1 MWDSLLNPVALLS
14 YMPHGSCY
22 LWQRP
27 LVSLH
32 VISNALIAIAYFSI
46 PAMLIY
52 FVAQRPELKLNRV
65 LVLFGAFIICCGIGH
80 ALDIWTL
87 WFPNYWIAGAERAL
101 TALVSCYTAVALWQ
115 LIPQFLALRTPEELE
130 QINATLEAEIQ
141 ERQRIETIFHG
152 LVESTAAYTGRD
164 FFNALVENLAT
175 ALHVDYV
182 LVSELQQTDG
192 AEPMLQTLAIWGH
205 GCLSKN
211 IVYAIADTPCEVTLE
226 DKEIC
231 TIPEKLQELFPNDPL
246 LAPMNAEGYVGVPLL
261 DGEQNVLGNLCLIHS
276 QPLTL
281 DEQSQGVL
289 TIFAARA
296 ATELQRQQALIDLA
310 QNQAELEARV
320 DHRTAEL
327 VTINETLATEIAQK
341 TIAESAL
348 KASQDFLERVLNA
361 ITEPMFV
368 KDRQHRL
375 TMVNTAFCEWVGRS
389 PADLLGKTNYDLFP
403 TLAAN
408 EAWYRDELVFETG
421 EEQEEEI
428 TLANGQDQMR
438 TITTKR
444 IAFQGHNHEA
454 SLVGIIHDITDRKQ
468 IELKL
473 RKTAQRE
480 KAIARVVSRMRQTLD
495 LDTIFRDTTAEL
507 RHVLECDRVLIYRF
521 NPDWSGALVAESLV
535 SGWQPVVDV
544 ELNPPITRKATET
557 ADCVGRS
564 DLALVEDTYLKD
576 TEGDIYRRG
585 VAYHSVTDIYQAG
598 FTDCYIELL
607 EQLQARSYLIVPLFA
622 SKKIWGLLCAY
633 HNSGPHQWDESE
645 IKIIT
650 QIGTQLGVAV
660 QQAELFSQSQQQA
673 RELARAKDAAEAANR
688 AKSEFLAS
696 MSHELRTPMNAI
708 LGFTQLLTREATLMA
723 EQKQYLDIINQSG
736 EHLLTLIN
744 DVLEMSKIE
753 AGRTVLV
760 EHDFDLH
767 QLLNGLHQMFQLKV
781 RDKGLVL
788 SLERS
793 PHVPQYICADEGKLR
808 QVLINLLNNAV
819 KFTSVGQVTLQAIA
833 HDANHITFSVTDT
846 GPGIDSTEQD
856 QLFTAF
862 GQTSVGLKSQEG
874 TGLGLPISQKFIN
887 LMGGMI
893 TVDSQPDCGATFT
906 FTIAITPVEGNTVL
920 ARSDLEARPVA
931 CLAPGQTKT
940 RILIAEDKPTN
951 RLLLNQILSRLGF
964 ELCEAENGEEAIA
977 QWETWKPDLILMD
990 MRMPVMD
997 GYVATQTIRRRAQQ
1011 QGREIVII
1019 ALTASA
1025 FEEDRQDVLT
1035 AGCDDFVRKPF
1046 QEAQL
1051 LEVIRTHLQVDYLY
1065 ADPEPTA
1072 TSVDGSDPHST
1083 TEFNS
1088 ATLEQMPRAWLD
1100 QVYQAALQGNDT
1112 AIFGLVDT
1120 IPPDCASL
1128 MFYLTELAV
1137 QFRFDAIVELIE
1149 PVLATRTTPEVDEIS
1164 PM

>member
-1 MWDSLLNPVALLS
+1 MLS
-14 YMPHGSCY
+14 TYMPHGSCY
-22 LWQRP
+22 LWQKP

-32 VISNALIAIAYFSI
+32 VISDALIAIAYFSI

-52 FVAQRPELKLNRV
+52 FVAQRPELKLTRV
-65 LVLFGAFIICCGIGH
+65 LVLFGAFIILCGIGH
-80 ALDIWTL
+80 TLDIWTL
-87 WFPNYWIAGAERAL
+87 WFPNYWISGFERLL
-101 TALVSCYTAVALWQ
+101 TALISCYTAFELWQ

-130 QINATLEAEIQ
+130 RINAALQDEIQ
-141 ERQRIETIFHG
+141 ERQRMEGFFRR
-152 LVESTAAYTGRD
+152 LVEGTASSTGQD

-175 ALHVDYV
+175 ALQVDYV
-182 LVSELQQTDG
+182 LVSELQQTDT
-192 AEPMLQTLAIWGH
+192 EPQLQTLAIWAH
-205 GCLSKN
+205 GCLSEN
-211 IVYAIADTPCEVTLE
+211 IVYAIADTPCAITFET
-226 DKEIC
+226 KEIC
-231 TIPEKLQELFPNDPL
+231 AVPEKVQALFPNDPL
-246 LAPMNAEGYVGVPLL
+246 LAPMNAEGYVGMPLL
-261 DGEQNVLGNLCLIHS
+261 NSDQEVVGNLCLLHR
-276 QPLTL
+276 QPLIL

-296 ATELQRQQALIDLA
+296 STELQRQRALIDLA
-310 QNQAELEARV
+310 QNKAELEVRV
-320 DHRTAEL
+320 ENRTNEL
-327 VTINETLATEIAQK
+327 VMINETLATEIAQK

-348 KASQDFLERVLNA
+348 KASQEFLERVLNA

-368 KDRQHRL
+368 KDRHHRL
-375 TMVNTAFCEWVGRS
+375 TMVNTAFCDWVGRS
-389 PADLLGKTNYDLFP
+389 PTELLGKTNYDLLP
-403 TLAAN
+403 TLEAN
-408 EAWYRDELVFETG
+408 AIWYQDELVFETG
-421 EEQEEEI
+421 EEQEEET
-428 TLANGQDQMR
+428 TLTDAQNRMR

-444 IAFQGHNHEA
+444 IAFQGQNHEA
-454 SLVGIIHDITDRKQ
+454 SLVGIIHDITERKQ
-468 IELKL
+468 IELQL

-480 KAIARVVSRMRQTLD
+480 QAIARVVSRMRQTLD
-495 LDTIFRDTTAEL
+495 LETIFRDTTAEL
-507 RHVLECDRVLIYRF
+507 RHALECDRVLIYRF
-521 NPDWSGALVAESLV
+521 NPDWSGVLVAESLAA
-535 SGWQPVVDV
+535 GWQPVVDV
-544 ELNPPITRKATET
+544 ELNPPITRKATENV
-557 ADCVGRS
+557 DCIGRS
-564 DLALVEDTYLKD
+564 DRALVEDTYLKD

-633 HNSGPHQWDESE
+633 HNSGPHQWNESE
-645 IKIIT
+645 IKILT

-673 RELARAKDAAEAANR
+673 RELARAKEAAEAANR

-753 AGRTVLV
+753 AGRTVLM
-760 EHDFDLH
+760 EHNFDLH
-767 QLLNGLHQMFQLKV
+767 QLLKGLYQMFQLKV
-781 RDKGLVL
+781 RDKGLIL

-819 KFTSVGQVTLQAIA
+819 KFTTAGQVTL
-833 HDANHITFSVTDT
+833 HVRSNDAGHITFRVTDT
-846 GPGIDSTEQD
+846 GPGIDPREHD

-862 GQTSVGLKSQEG
+862 GQTTVGLKSQEG

-887 LMGGMI
+887 LMGGTI
-893 TVDSQPDCGATFT
+893 TVDSQPNCGATFS
-906 FTIAITPVEGNTVL
+906 FTIAVTPVEANTVL
-920 ARSDLEARPVA
+920 ARSELEARPVA
-931 CLAPGQTKT
+931 CLVPGQTKI
-940 RILIAEDKPTN
+940 RILIAEDKPNN
-951 RLLLNQILSRLGF
+951 RLLLNQLLSRLGF
-964 ELCEAENGEEAIA
+964 ELCEATNGEEAIA

-1011 QGREIVII
+1011 QGRDIVII

-1035 AGCDDFVRKPF
+1035 AGCDDFIRKPF
-1046 QEAQL
+1046 QETEL
-1051 LEVIRTHLQVDYLY
+1051 FEVIRTHLQVEYLY
-1065 ADPEPTA
+1065 ADPEPLESSLDNDA
-1072 TSVDGSDPHST
+1072 THSSI
-1083 TEFNS
+1083 EFNR
-1088 ATLEQMPRAWLD
+1088 ATLDQMPYEWLD

-1112 AIFGLVDT
+1112 AIFGLVEA
-1120 IPPDCASL
+1120 IPPECASL

-1149 PVLATRTTPEVDEIS
+1149 PVLGLPISSDVDESS